1 MDYFK
6 SIANQSRVWGEMDL
20 HTLLIED
27 DDRVARLI
35 TLELRHAGWDV
46 HWCDKGR
53 DGLSEAIGGN
63 YDVVILDLMLPDID
77 GIKVCQSL
85 RQVSDTPI
93 LILTARDAVVDRVRG
108 LDAGA
113 DDYLVKPF
121 ATMELLARM
130 RALTRRPA
138 NVFHQDDTLTVGPL
152 ELYPMRHE
160 VRLINNPIEL
170 TRREFDLLQYFMQNV
185 GITLTR
191 DMILD
196 RVWGWGYSGASNIVD
211 VYVGYLRQKI
221 GLPTDDLNLVTIRG
235 VGYVL
240 KYESPS

>member
-1 MDYFK
+1 M
-6 SIANQSRVWGEMDL
+6 

-46 HWCDKGR
+46 QWSPKGR
-53 DGLSEAIGGN
+53 DGLSEAVAGN
-63 YDVVILDLMLPDID
+63 YDVVILDLMLPDLD
-77 GIKVCQSL
+77 GLKVCQSL

-93 LILTARDAVVDRVRG
+93 LILTARDSVTDRVRG

-121 ATMELLARM
+121 ATAELLARM
-130 RALTRRPA
+130 RALIRRPA
-138 NVFHQDDTLTVGPL
+138 NVFHPDDLVKVGPL

-160 VRLINNPIEL
+160 VRLHNNAVEL

-211 VYVGYLRQKI
+211 VYVGYIRQKL
-221 GLPTDDLNLVTIRG
+221 GLPAEELNLVTIRG

-240 KYESPS
+240 KFDAAS